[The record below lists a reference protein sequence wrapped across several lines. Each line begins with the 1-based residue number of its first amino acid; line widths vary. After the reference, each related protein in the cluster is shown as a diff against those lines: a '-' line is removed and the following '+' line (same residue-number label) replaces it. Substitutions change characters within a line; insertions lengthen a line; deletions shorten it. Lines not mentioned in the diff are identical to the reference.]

1 MTVFVNG
8 IESIILFK
16 ENIIWWNSNVDD
28 KYKSFY
34 SESL

>member
-1 MTVFVNG
+1 MIVLVNG

-16 ENIIWWNSNVDD
+16 ENIIWQNSNIDD
-28 KYKSFY
+28 KYKNFY

>member
-1 MTVFVNG
+1 MIVVVNG

-16 ENIIWWNSNVDD
+16 ENIIWPNSNIDD
-28 KYKSFY
+28 KYKNFY